1 MEGGVCVKRVERKG
15 YSLVEL
21 MIAMTITVFV
31 LAGLLALLGYGTQ
44 NMRITQSVVALQNKA
59 KDATNHISTYTMEA
73 SEIEW
78 DEDEEILIV
87 TKKDI
92 VQEKNADGS
101 YPDPK
106 VETYYY
112 YWKDQDN
119 DHIGEIYFARRDKVI
134 DPSDATKV
142 ILNAAP
148 DFLLVDDIED
158 FKCEIEENVDTGKK
172 ILHMQLKLKNQL
184 DEAEFECKK
193 DVYMRNQ

>member
-31 LAGLLALLGYGTQ
+31 LAGLLALLGYGT
-44 NMRITQSVVALQNKA
+44 NNVRITQSVVALQNKA

-73 SEIEW
+73 SEIAW

-92 VQEKNADGS
+92 VQEQNADGT

-112 YWKDQDN
+112 WKDQDA
-119 DHIGEIYFARRDKVI
+119 DHIGGIYFARRDKVI

-158 FKCEIEENVDTGKK
+158 FKCEVEENDDTGKK

>member
-1 MEGGVCVKRVERKG
+1 MEGGVCVKRVEREG
-15 YSLVEL
+15 YSLIEL

-44 NMRITQSVVALQNKA
+44 NMRLTQSMVALQNKA

-73 SEIEW
+73 SEIVW
-78 DEDEEILIV
+78 DEDKEILIV

-92 VQEKNADGS
+92 SQEQNADGT

-106 VETYYY
+106 IETYY
-112 YWKDQDN
+112 YWKDQDV
-119 DHIGEIYFARRDKVI
+119 DHIGGIYFARRDKVI

-142 ILNAAP
+142 TLNAKP

-158 FKCEIEENVDTGKK
+158 FKCEIEENEDTGKK

>member
-31 LAGLLALLGYGTQ
+31 LAGLLALLGYGTH

-73 SEIEW
+73 SEIVW

-92 VQEKNADGS
+92 VQEQNVDGT

-112 YWKDQDN
+112 WKDQDA
-119 DHIGEIYFARRDKVI
+119 DHIGGIYFARRDKVI

-158 FKCEIEENVDTGKK
+158 FKCEVEENDDTGKK
-172 ILHMQLKLKNQL
+172 ILHLQLKLKNQL

>member
-1 MEGGVCVKRVERKG
+1 MEGGVCVKRVEREG
-15 YSLVEL
+15 YSLIEL

-44 NMRITQSVVALQNKA
+44 NMRITQSMVALQNKA

-73 SEIEW
+73 SEIVW
-78 DEDEEILIV
+78 DEDKEILIV

-92 VQEKNADGS
+92 SQEQNADGT

-112 YWKDQDN
+112 WKDQDAH
-119 DHIGEIYFARRDKVI
+119 HIGGIYFARRDKVI

-142 ILNAAP
+142 TLNAKP

-158 FKCEIEENVDTGKK
+158 FKCEIEENDDTGKK

-184 DEAEFECKK
+184 DDAEFECKK

>member
-31 LAGLLALLGYGTQ
+31 LAGLLALLGYGTH

-73 SEIEW
+73 SEIVW

-92 VQEKNADGS
+92 VQEQKDGT

-112 YWKDQDN
+112 WKDQDA
-119 DHIGEIYFARRDKVI
+119 DHIGGIYFARRDKVI

-158 FKCEIEENVDTGKK
+158 FKCEVEENDDTGKK
-172 ILHMQLKLKNQL
+172 ILHLQLKLKNQL